1 MHPHGSTHGTVPAAQ
16 ACSPKTLRRSRTWV
30 LGPRVVEVRHVLVL
44 RCTGCTHMTIEVPEP
59 RSLDTLIRCLAGEDE
74 WAASATGLR
83 AGPVVHS
90 AALGY
95 GILRDIQLLSK
106 NRDAAGA

>member
-1 MHPHGSTHGTVPAAQ
+1 MYRLYVHA
-16 ACSPKTLRRSRTWV
+16 
-30 LGPRVVEVRHVLVL
+30 
-44 RCTGCTHMTIEVPEP
+44 IEVAEP
-59 RSLDTLIRCLAGEDE
+59 QSLETLIRSLAGEMSGTLRN
-74 WAASATGLR
+74 WPLR

-106 NRDAAGA
+106 NRDPAGA